1 MGEKRMEE
9 KSVEKYLEA
18 IGANLLAFQKAVI
31 RIAMS
36 FDDVAT
42 AASRMAIAARGV
54 SKPYMQMA
62 QFDAYIKWLSAPGR
76 VKHLAKHAK
85 KMRVRKKNMRRIYG

>member
-9 KSVEKYLEA
+9 KSIDKYLEA
-18 IGANLLAFQKAVI
+18 IGVNLLDFQKAII
-31 RIAMS
+31 RTAMS
-36 FDDVAT
+36 GDDLAT

-54 SKPYMQMA
+54 SKSWMQMA
-62 QFDAYIKWLSAPGR
+62 QLDARIKWFSAPRR